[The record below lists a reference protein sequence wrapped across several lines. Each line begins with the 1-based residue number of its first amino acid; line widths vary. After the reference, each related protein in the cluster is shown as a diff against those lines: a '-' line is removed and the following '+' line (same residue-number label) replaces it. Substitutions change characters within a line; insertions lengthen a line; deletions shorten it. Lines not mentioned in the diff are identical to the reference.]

1 LTPVGD
7 DFDTAA
13 GTTVMW
19 GRALE
24 NPAGRRP
31 ENRPFKVGNFL
42 DSILDKYG
50 IPAPSGS
57 MLPPGARL
65 VLEVTGTPGNSNV
78 RTVTPG
84 NSNVRASGAW
94 VCAPILSFEVESTD
108 GIAVTDNVNVLG

>member
-1 LTPVGD
+1 MALTPVGD

-65 VLEVTGTPGNSNV
+65 VLEVT
-78 RTVTPG
+78 VTPG